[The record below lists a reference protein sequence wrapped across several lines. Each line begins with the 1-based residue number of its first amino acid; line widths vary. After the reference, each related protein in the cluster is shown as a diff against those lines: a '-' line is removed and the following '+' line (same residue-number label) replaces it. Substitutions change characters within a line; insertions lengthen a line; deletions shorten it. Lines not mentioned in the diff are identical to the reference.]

1 MLSTQQFV
9 ADSAALLNELPGTE
23 GRSVFVAAPRSFNP
37 DPAAA
42 RRFFA
47 AAASIPWLTP
57 TTTDAALAPGP
68 PGGARPPAAPV
79 TRPTAP
85 ATGGRRGA
93 DHAPG
98 SRELEQTVRTVRG
111 VAQIRDDGD
120 AFLRT
125 WTRAAEQ
132 LASTRWR
139 AAPTA
144 WNTLS
149 GRVSA
154 GRAGR
159 PRPRSRSSAS
169 TINFLAD
176 SGRLQIT
183 VTNDLAVP
191 VDNVKLTV
199 EASNPRLRIDS
210 QPSVLRIGPRSRAT
224 VDGQRDRARGRP
236 GAPADHADHPR
247 RHGHRPGRRRPGP
260 GHPHRALDLLGPG
273 WGGGRDPAARYRAHR
288 PARPAST
295 ARSRPADP
303 VPTPRRPPDPLP
315 REASPA

>member
-1 MLSTQQFV
+1 VLT
-9 ADSAALLNELPGTE
+9 T
-23 GRSVFVAAPRSFNP
+23 
-37 DPAAA
+37 A
-42 RRFFA
+42 RV
-47 AAASIPWLTP
+47 
-57 TTTDAALAPGP
+57 GQ
-68 PGGARPPAAPV
+68 
-79 TRPTAP
+79 
-85 ATGGRRGA
+85 
-93 DHAPG
+93 
-98 SRELEQTVRTVRG
+98 LEQTVRTVRG

-154 GRAGR
+154 AAKQTTTAVRV
-159 PRPRSRSSAS
+159 SAS

-210 QPSVLRIGPRSRAT
+210 QPPVLRIGPRSKAT
-224 VDGQRDRARGRP
+224 VTVSVTALAAGPVPLRTTLTTPDGTVIGQ
-236 GAPADHADHPR
+236 GADVQVNVTPT
-247 RHGHRPGRRRPGP
+247 GHWIYWGLG
-260 GHPHRALDLLGPG
+260 GAAGLVLLLGIV
-273 WGGGRDPAARYRAHR
+273 RTFRTR
-288 PARPAST
+288 PDAVPPTARPA
-295 ARSRPADP
+295 ADQY
-303 VPTPRRPPDPLP
+303 P
-315 REASPA
+315 REATTA